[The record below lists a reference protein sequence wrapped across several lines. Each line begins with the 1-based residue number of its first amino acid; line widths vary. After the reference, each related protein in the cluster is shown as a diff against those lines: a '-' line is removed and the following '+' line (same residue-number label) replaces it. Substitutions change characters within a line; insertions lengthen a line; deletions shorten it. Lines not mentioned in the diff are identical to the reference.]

1 MPKLLNTINAELIF
15 LLRKEICM
23 ESGFEIRSK
32 SDCLKLS
39 ENILQKTGASLSES
53 TLYRFFFKK
62 DDRQCYQ
69 NTLDKLSVY
78 CNTKNWDAFCQIH
91 ENSLSFLFR
100 NGIFLQNNENKS
112 LIRLCIQNDEL
123 KSLCEFFEDLPDN
136 LNEPI
141 RRAMG
146 IELYLSLLS
155 NKNSNQNFYKLFSK
169 INPVRKLLFEELA
182 DPDFKIKDYPLFYK
196 WYLKNSKNL
205 DKPDGLQDYIFAN
218 SMLFRHYVKK
228 ESLLDIL
235 KTGRLLFENK
245 DIDRRVLHNIHVF
258 PLSRWYSYRVW
269 YSYHNR
275 FKNYDESLFE
285 LIEFCKQIS
294 EVGSNLEK
302 SIVLYNAI
310 DVLSSVQEITL
321 IQEELIPRFSQI
333 IPLNLLKSESYEKLL
348 KRLEPNGLKR
358 ALMN

>member
-1 MPKLLNTINAELIF
+1 
-15 LLRKEICM
+15 M

-39 ENILQKTGASLSES
+39 ENILKKTGASLSES
-53 TLYRFFFKK
+53 TLYRFFFKN

-78 CNTKNWDAFCQIH
+78 CNTKNWDTFCQIH

-100 NGIFLQNNENKS
+100 NGIFLQNNERKS
-112 LIRLCIQNDEL
+112 LIRSCIQNDEL

-155 NKNSNQNFYKLFSK
+155 NKDSNQNFYKLFSK
-169 INPVRKLLFEELA
+169 INSVRKLLFEELA
-182 DPDFKIKDYPLFYK
+182 DPDFKIKDYALFYK
-196 WYLKNSKNL
+196 WYLKNSNNL
-205 DKPDGLQDYIFAN
+205 DNPYGLQDYIFAN
-218 SMLFRHYVKK
+218 SMLFRHYVKTEK
-228 ESLLDIL
+228 HQDIL
-235 KTGRLLFENK
+235 KTGRFLFENK
-245 DIDRRVLHNIHVF
+245 DIDRQVLHNIHVF

-275 FKNYDESLFE
+275 FKNYDEAIFE
-285 LIEFCKQIS
+285 LIEFCKQIAQK
-294 EVGSNLEK
+294 GTNLEK

-310 DVLSSVQEITL
+310 DVLTSVQEISL
-321 IQEELIPRFSQI
+321 IQNELIKHFSQI
-333 IPLNLLKSESYEKLL
+333 IPFNLIQSDSYDNLMR
-348 KRLEPNGLKR
+348 RLEPNGLKR

>member
-1 MPKLLNTINAELIF
+1 MPKLLNTMNTELLF

-23 ESGFEIRSK
+23 ESGFDIRSK
-32 SDCLKLS
+32 SDCATLS
-39 ENILQKTGASLSES
+39 DCILQKTGSYLSES
-53 TLYRFFFKK
+53 TLYRFFFKSN
-62 DDRQCYQ
+62 DRQCYQ

-78 CNTKNWDAFCQIH
+78 CNNKNWDNFCHNH
-91 ENSLSFLFR
+91 ENDIEFLFK
-100 NGIFLQNNENKS
+100 NGIQLQSDKNKS
-112 LIRLCIQNDEL
+112 LIRSCIQNDEL
-123 KSLCEFFEDLPDN
+123 KSLCDFFGDLPEN

-141 RRAMG
+141 RRAIG

-294 EVGSNLEK
+294 EAGSNLEK

-333 IPLNLLKSESYEKLL
+333 IPLNLFKSESYEKLL